1 MRLSRKILLCLLL
14 VLILPARADET
25 ATLDTPREI
34 ADTLCDM
41 LVYEQGF
48 TSLRERM
55 FVSPAALTKVFAPRS
70 RWGNERMEAYAQP
83 WREAFATLIAG
94 MRRRDELAT
103 ALSPGGLK
111 MPFDKA
117 FFNDAPE
124 YMALDKLLRMNS
136 APGCNFEPDGPS
148 CAIIV
153 NLKVIKGGNYELIRL
168 RVVDPDGNLVP
179 IPGKVQ

>member
-1 MRLSRKILLCLLL
+1 MSLSRKLLLCLLL
-14 VLILPARADET
+14 ILTLPARAEES
-25 ATLDTPREI
+25 ATLDTPQEI
-34 ADTLCDM
+34 ADTLRDM

-48 TSLRERM
+48 TLLREKM
-55 FVSPAALTKVFAPRS
+55 FVSPTTLVKVFAPRS
-70 RWGNERMEAYAQP
+70 RWGSKRMEAYAQP
-83 WREAFATLIAG
+83 WDEAFATLIGG

-111 MPFDKA
+111 MPFNKA
-117 FFNDAPE
+117 FFDDAPE
-124 YMALDKLLRMNS
+124 YMALDKLLRIND
-136 APGCNFEPDGPS
+136 APGCDFEPDGAS

-153 NLKVIKGGNYELIRL
+153 NLKVIKGGDYELIRL

>member
-1 MRLSRKILLCLLL
+1 MSLSWNLLLCLLL
-14 VLILPARADET
+14 VLILPAQAEES
-25 ATLDTPREI
+25 ATLDTPQEI
-34 ADTLCDM
+34 ADTLRDM

-48 TSLRERM
+48 ALLRESM
-55 FVSPAALTKVFAPRS
+55 FVSPATLAKVFAPRS

-83 WREAFATLIAG
+83 WHEAFDTLIAG

-124 YMALDKLLRMNS
+124 YMALDKHATHEQRAGLR
-136 APGCNFEPDGPS
+136 
-148 CAIIV
+148 
-153 NLKVIKGGNYELIRL
+153 L
-168 RVVDPDGNLVP
+168 
-179 IPGKVQ
+179 